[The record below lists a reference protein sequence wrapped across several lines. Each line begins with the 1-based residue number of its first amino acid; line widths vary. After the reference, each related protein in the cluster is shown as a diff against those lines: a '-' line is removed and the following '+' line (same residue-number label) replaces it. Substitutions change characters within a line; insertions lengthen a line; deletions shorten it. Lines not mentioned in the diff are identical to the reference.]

1 MICGNCGSESRKIT
15 VKWTPERQES
25 CERCADGGLH
35 QRPSWMDHKPV
46 PLWESRP
53 WLYKKRTGPD
63 GETIYDPTDENTAD
77 LEAQVCKPSAEDE
90 AAMAARRN
98 RQVPVEAIDMNKANA
113 VASDFLQHFKEVT
126 EEYERANAEYW
137 NTAAEDLKV

>member
-1 MICGNCGSESRKIT
+1 MICGNCGSEVRKVTI
-15 VKWTPERQES
+15 KFHPEAQET

-35 QRPSWMDHKPV
+35 QIPAWQDHRPV

-53 WLYKKRTGPD
+53 WLYKKTTGED
-63 GETIYDPTDENTAD
+63 GETIYQPTDENRAD

-90 AAMAARRN
+90 AALEARRN
-98 RQVPVEAIDMNKANA
+98 RPTMPIDLGKAHA
-113 VASDFLQHFKEVT
+113 VAAGFLQHFKSVT

-137 NTAAEDLKV
+137 NTAAEDLKVQ